1 MTRNPLALMAAVC
14 VVSLVGCTPPKK
26 NDNLIQLKGS
36 DTMVNLGQAWAED
49 YMGKHSTEFIAVTGG
64 GSGTGIASLISRSCH
79 VAMSSRPIKDKE
91 IKLAKEHG
99 GDPKEFISALDGI
112 AVIVNIENPVK
123 KLTLPQLADIFTGR
137 IKNWKEL
144 GGKDLPIVL
153 LSREVNSGTHMY
165 FKEHVVCG
173 NAKKCSAEFAT
184 SALMLPSSQAI
195 VDEVMG
201 NAGGIGYL
209 GLGYVTKKVGLVD
222 VAKTATDAYVT
233 PTTETIQ
240 EGTYPISRPLYLY
253 VNGEPQGLTKRFIDY
268 VLSDEGRAVTV
279 ATDFIPCK
287 Q

>member
-1 MTRNPLALMAAVC
+1 MKRLVTVLVSFC
-14 VVSLVGCTPPKK
+14 IVSLCGCAPSRK

-49 YMGKHSTEFIAVTGG
+49 YMNKHSTEFIAVTGG
-64 GSGTGIASLISRSCH
+64 GSGTGIASLISGSCQI
-79 VAMSSRPIKDKE
+79 AMSSRPVKEKE

-99 GDPKEFISALDGI
+99 REPVEFVAALDGI
-112 AVIVNIENPVK
+112 AVIVNVANPVK
-123 KLTLPQLADIFTGR
+123 QVTLAQLADIFTGR

-144 GGKDLPIVL
+144 GGNDQPIVL

-165 FKEHVVCG
+165 FKEHVICR
-173 NAKKCSAEFAT
+173 NDKKCKDEFAP

-209 GLGYVTKKVGLVD
+209 GLGYVTEKVRLLD
-222 VAKTATDAYVT
+222 VAKVDGQPYVT

-240 EGTYPISRPLYLY
+240 SGTYPISRPLYLY
-253 VNGEPQGLTKRFIDY
+253 SNGVPQGLVKRFIEY
-268 VLSDEGRAVTV
+268 VLSQEGRTVTV